1 MTEIR
6 FENGEVT
13 RRRPRT
19 PQDDAGV
26 DAWIAEMTGLQVDT
40 DSATLHAA
48 LGEVIN
54 EHLHPTPDPQPEP
67 IEVFTLPEASN
78 SEPKPPAVL
87 ASDGPGVVV
96 DRAALEMLRQ
106 RATASDRTMLAIGK
120 LVGITATD
128 EQTVV
133 AAVTEALAEVAADGT
148 ELVDS
153 AELAALRGDAERW
166 RGHRWD
172 SLLDAAVRDG
182 RITTYAS
189 EPGWRIWRWIRRVPR
204 RSWPAWRRTPSRSPR
219 SATAAARTTC
229 SVTTTTATTP
239 PRTRRR

>member
-1 MTEIR
+1 
-6 FENGEVT
+6 
-13 RRRPRT
+13 
-19 PQDDAGV
+19 
-26 DAWIAEMTGLQVDT
+26 MTGLQVDT

-133 AAVTEALAEVAADGT
+133 AAVTEALAEAAVLLRRPDLRPVCDGR
-148 ELVDS
+148 VRRC
-153 AELAALRGDAERW
+153 AHRPIRGAQ
-166 RGHRWD
+166 RGHR
-172 SLLDAAVRDG
+172 
-182 RITTYAS
+182 
-189 EPGWRIWRWIRRVPR
+189 ER
-204 RSWPAWRRTPSRSPR
+204 RSHGRRCDQHAHRRLGQRHAQHGEGHGRVEPQRDLERSG
-219 SATAAARTTC
+219 SGLA
-229 SVTTTTATTP
+229 SG
-239 PRTRRR
+239 